1 MQLDIKPLS
10 NWDASESGIYSVHCD
25 CDVDL
30 ANLGKVSVVNGL
42 ASFKILETA
51 IEAALQHKIQTLVT
65 GPISKEAWHRAGLSY
80 TGHTSLLQSK
90 TGASQVSM
98 AFHTKTLKTVLA
110 TIHVPL
116 SEVPSL
122 IDRPCLNRAIQ
133 HSLEFS
139 QLCGLQEPHIAVAGL
154 NPHAGEGGLF
164 GGEEEVIQ
172 AVIEEWQLKGVNLSG
187 PLPADTLY
195 YRAHNGDFDMVV
207 SLYHDQ
213 GLIPIKLIGF
223 HEAVNVTLGLPFIRT
238 SPDHGTAFDIA
249 YQDKANHH
257 SFLSAVTLATTM
269 RLSSVAY

>member
-1 MQLDIKPLS
+1 M
-10 NWDASESGIYSVHCD
+10 
-25 CDVDL
+25 
-30 ANLGKVSVVNGL
+30 SVVNGL
-42 ASFKILETA
+42 ASFKILEIA
-51 IEAALQHKIQTLVT
+51 IEAALQHKIQSLVT
-65 GPISKEAWHRAGLSY
+65 GPISKEAWYRAGLSY

-90 TGASQVSM
+90 TGASQGSM

-133 HSLEFS
+133 HSVEFS
-139 QLCGLQEPHIAVAGL
+139 QLCGIQMPHIAVAGL

-164 GGEEEVIQ
+164 GSEEEVIMD
-172 AVIEEWQLKGVNLSG
+172 VIEEWQLKGVALSG

-195 YRAHNGDFDMVV
+195 YRAHKGDFDMVV

-223 HEAVNVTLGLPFIRT
+223 HEAVNVTLGLPFVRT

-249 YQDKANHH
+249 YQDKANHY
-257 SFLSAVTLATTM
+257 SFLSAVKLASTM
-269 RLSSVAY
+269 QCSSVEH